1 MLCINLQ
8 KLSFWINWLC
18 DWNWASVN
26 PLEEL
31 CLPYALDIQIKYG
44 LTNQEPQKE
53 PTSRSTWKYNL
64 KKCCFPQICRFSQS
78 ATSSRETLGWH
89 RSSHKTGVA
98 APKQFLPTDPTFT
111 AAAAV
116 TLLILAVNVAA
127 DADADI
133 AALLSF
139 AGADAAVTFTVAGAD
154 VAATHA
160 VLLPLLLVL
169 LVLQRK
175 WKFQLF
181 STFSRWQSRHGAHGL
196 NWCLAQY
203 QILPT
208 PLEQDFWRN
217 WEKIVR
223 IP

>member
-1 MLCINLQ
+1 MLCINFQ

-116 TLLILAVNVAA
+116 TLLILAVNFAA
-127 DADADI
+127 DADADT
-133 AALLSF
+133 AAADIFCWCWCCCHFCCCWCWCCCHSYCAAATAF
-139 AGADAAVTFTVAGAD
+139 GAFG
-154 VAATHA
+154 VAAA
-160 VLLPLLLVL
+160 
-169 LVLQRK
+169 
-175 WKFQLF
+175 
-181 STFSRWQSRHGAHGL
+181 
-196 NWCLAQY
+196 
-203 QILPT
+203 
-208 PLEQDFWRN
+208 
-217 WEKIVR
+217 
-223 IP
+223 